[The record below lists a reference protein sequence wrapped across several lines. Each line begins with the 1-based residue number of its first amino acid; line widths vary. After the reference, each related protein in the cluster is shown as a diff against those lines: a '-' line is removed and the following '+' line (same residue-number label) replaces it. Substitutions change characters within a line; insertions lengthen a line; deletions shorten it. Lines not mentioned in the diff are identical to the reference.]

1 MINISNI
8 RIDSKGLR
16 VMRVLPRLNEDIN
29 EEWITDKARFFWD
42 GLSLQRIDV
51 QYKRVDGSLKSTT
64 WEDAINIAA
73 EKLSKSEPENIAA
86 ISGDLSNIESV
97 YALKKL
103 MNNLNCKNID
113 CRQDGTKI
121 SGSRERWLF
130 NTTFSRIEDS
140 DGCLII
146 GSDLR
151 KEAPLLNS
159 RILRKSRTSNYNIG
173 VIGFKNDL
181 TYDYN
186 FLGESPSIVE
196 DLLNEKFDFL

>member
-1 MINISNI
+1 
-8 RIDSKGLR
+8 
-16 VMRVLPRLNEDIN
+16 
-29 EEWITDKARFFWD
+29 
-42 GLSLQRIDV
+42 
-51 QYKRVDGSLKSTT
+51 
-64 WEDAINIAA
+64 
-73 EKLSKSEPENIAA
+73 
-86 ISGDLSNIESV
+86 
-97 YALKKL
+97 
-103 MNNLNCKNID
+103 MNNLNSKNID
-113 CRQDGTKI
+113 CRQDGAKI

-130 NTTFSRIEDS
+130 NTTFSGIEDS

-173 VIGFKNDL
+173 VIGFENDL

-196 DLLNEKFDFL
+196 DLLNEKFDFS